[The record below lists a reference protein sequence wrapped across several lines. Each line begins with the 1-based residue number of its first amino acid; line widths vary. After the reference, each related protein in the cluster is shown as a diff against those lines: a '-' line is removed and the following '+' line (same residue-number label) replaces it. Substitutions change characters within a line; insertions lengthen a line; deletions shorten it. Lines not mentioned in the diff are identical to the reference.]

1 MHPFHVA
8 DMSPEAFVEKVRQD
22 LSERG
27 LEEYVSVRREDDRLV
42 IRVSWM
48 GRSVLRYRLQS
59 DGGGFRAEPDGHRV
73 APLHRAFVEQFE
85 DRFEHVLAKVG
96 ATAG

>member
-22 LSERG
+22 LAQRG
-27 LEEYVSVRREDDRLV
+27 LEEYVSVRREDEELV

-48 GRSVLRYRLQS
+48 GRSVLRYHLHA
-59 DGGGFRAEPDGHRV
+59 DGRGFRAEPGGHRV
-73 APLHRAFVEQFE
+73 APLHQAFVDTFE
-85 DRFEHVLAKVG
+85 DRFEHVLEKVG
-96 ATAG
+96 ATPG